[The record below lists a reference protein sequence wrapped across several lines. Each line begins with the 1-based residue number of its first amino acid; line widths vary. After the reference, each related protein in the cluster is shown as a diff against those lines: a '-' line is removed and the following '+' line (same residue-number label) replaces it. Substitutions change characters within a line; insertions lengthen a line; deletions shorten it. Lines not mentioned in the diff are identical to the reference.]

1 METKEEL
8 VAALKEQSNNIVEQV
23 KGMGFVEKTELKQ
36 LQDEVNEGF
45 QKLKSNSQFEV
56 KATLE
61 NEIKENKEKLA
72 LISKGSNE
80 EMELKATVNRASIA
94 TNVHQLEIDGIGQLQ
109 RKARSLY
116 DKIRKI
122 PVSPGNHKGTI
133 AYTDWD
139 EATVVKAAAMVAEG
153 AAFPESTSAFKGYTL
168 QLRKIG
174 DTLPVTDEFFEDE
187 QMAAAELNL
196 FLDANVNSKIDDQI
210 VNGDNTGEN
219 LKGIVTTIPAFTAV
233 ASGIT
238 DANISDL
245 IVKTAESIT
254 SVGGAKYR
262 PDFVAMNIADINKL
276 MLKKTTYNS
285 YVFDRADDR
294 LSGIEIVEDNNV
306 AANTLFLGDS
316 RFIRIYEMGGVTI
329 SRGLVNAQ
337 FTSDMSTIKVRKRM
351 ALLIREADK
360 TGFRK
365 VASISASLVTLA
377 T

>member
-1 METKEEL
+1 
-8 VAALKEQSNNIVEQV
+8 
-23 KGMGFVEKTELKQ
+23 MGFVEKTELKQ

-61 NEIKENKEKLA
+61 TEIKENKEKLA

-139 EATVVKAAAMVAEG
+139 EATVVKASAMVAEG
-153 AAFPESTSAFKGYTL
+153 AAFPESTAAFKGYTL

-262 PDFVAMNIADINKL
+262 PDFVAMNISDINKL
-276 MLKKTTYNS
+276 MLKKTTFNS

-329 SRGLVNAQ
+329 SRGLINAQ
-337 FTSDMSTIKVRKRM
+337 FTTDMSTIKVRKRM
-351 ALLIREADK
+351 DLLIREADK